1 MRFIGITGGVGA
13 GKTEI
18 LKYIGQHYKCEI
30 YLADEIG
37 HKVKEPGTEGYHAL
51 VALMGDGI
59 LAPDGQIDKPAMA
72 AKIFADPTLLEQVN
86 AIIHPAVK
94 KYLADR
100 LAEAKNKGDVELF
113 FVEAALLI
121 ESGYEHIVDEMWYIY
136 AREDVRRRRL
146 SESRGYTPEK
156 IEKII
161 ASQLSRKNSGSIVI
175 LSLIT
180 VTVWKTAT
188 DRSDRNW
195 RHIHGRS
202 KRKTGTAG
210 IRTGYRYEKHR
221 RYGRILKWRE
231 VPCAGTA
238 LQGA

>member
-37 HKVKEPGTEGYHAL
+37 HKVKEPVTEGYHAL
-51 VALMGDGI
+51 
-59 LAPDGQIDKPAMA
+59 AMA

-146 SESRGYTPEK
+146 SESRNYTPEK

-161 ASQLSRKNSGSIVI
+161 ASQLSEEEFRQHCDFVIDNSD
-175 LSLIT
+175 SLEDSYRQIRQKLEAYS
-180 VTVWKTAT
+180 WK
-188 DRSDRNW
+188 
-195 RHIHGRS
+195 
-202 KRKTGTAG
+202 
-210 IRTGYRYEKHR
+210 E
-221 RYGRILKWRE
+221 
-231 VPCAGTA
+231 
-238 LQGA
+238 

>member
-59 LAPDGQIDKPAMA
+59 LAPDGQIDKPVMA

-100 LAEAKNKGDVELF
+100 LE
-113 FVEAALLI
+113 I
-121 ESGYEHIVDEMWYIY
+121 
-136 AREDVRRRRL
+136 
-146 SESRGYTPEK
+146 
-156 IEKII
+156 
-161 ASQLSRKNSGSIVI
+161 
-175 LSLIT
+175 
-180 VTVWKTAT
+180 
-188 DRSDRNW
+188 
-195 RHIHGRS
+195 GR
-202 KRKTGTAG
+202 A
-210 IRTGYRYEKHR
+210 H
-221 RYGRILKWRE
+221 
-231 VPCAGTA
+231 V
-238 LQGA
+238 